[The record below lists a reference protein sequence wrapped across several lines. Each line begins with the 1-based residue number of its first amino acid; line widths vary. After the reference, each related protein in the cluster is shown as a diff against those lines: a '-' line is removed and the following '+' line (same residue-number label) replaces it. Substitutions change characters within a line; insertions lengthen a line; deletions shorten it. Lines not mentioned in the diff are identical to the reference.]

1 SVPFDEAEGVEF
13 VQLGEGLAGT
23 HPDETLAKLY
33 ELHSLGFV
41 ERYGVGWQLTN
52 GATQASNARRG
63 GT

>member
-1 SVPFDEAEGVEF
+1 ARGPTPTTAIAHR
-13 VQLGEGLAGT
+13 AGT

-41 ERYGVGWQLTN
+41 ERHGEGWRLTN
-52 GATQASNARRG
+52 TATQASNARRG